1 MPLTRRQ
8 ILTRFGY
15 AAAGISG
22 FIGFANLF
30 SQPNQSQAAIF
41 NGIRGETFLEP
52 PRLPVLRSNG
62 SVSAEIFALNTT
74 ARIGGLNIEVLT
86 YNGSVPGSTLRLKT
100 GEILDLKFTNQLEPS
115 NKIINHAGTG
125 HTMSSSATN
134 LHLHGPLIAPS
145 VDNPFAILEPSDS
158 RSLRLELPQASAGTH
173 WYHPHPHG
181 QVAPQLFKGLAG
193 TLIVEGELDTELRDW
208 EEHILVFKDFAF
220 VGNQIEEHRGTEKQ
234 IGKGGNIFTVNGQVE
249 PVLRAKRAGLWLR
262 MVNASTARP
271 YRLAL
276 ENHALHLIATDGHT
290 LEKPIQLTELLLA
303 PGQRA
308 DVLIQLERQGTFR
321 LNALPY
327 SMPTI
332 SNETITPLMS
342 IVTNSSSG
350 SPKLPQTLVNLE
362 RLNPAQSVN
371 NRVLTFKAQ
380 GQFLSPKIGF
390 PINDLE
396 FDINRTDISAKIGT
410 LETWEIINYHAW
422 DLPFHLHSYP
432 FQVLE
437 INGKA
442 PDFRAWHDVI
452 NLKHQDR
459 ARILIPFRGY
469 TGKTV
474 YHCHIS
480 EHEDAGMMGIL
491 KVKS

>member
-8 ILTRFGY
+8 ILTRLGY
-15 AAAGISG
+15 TAAGIG
-22 FIGFANLF
+22 GMIGFAQF
-30 SQPNQSQAAIF
+30 FAQPNQSQAAAF
-41 NGIRGETFLEP
+41 NGTRGEALLEP
-52 PRLPVLRSNG
+52 PLLPVRRAFG
-62 SVSAEIFALNTT
+62 KVQAEIIASNSP
-74 ARIGGLNIEVLT
+74 ARIAGQNFQALT
-86 YNGSVPGSTLRLKT
+86 YNGSIPGPTLRLKT
-100 GEILDLKFTNQLEPS
+100 GEVLELKFTNQLERS
-115 NKIINHAGTG
+115 STMKNHAGAG
-125 HTMSSSATN
+125 HAMSASATN
-134 LHLHGPLIAPS
+134 LHLHGPLIAPN
-145 VDNPFAILEPSDS
+145 VDNPFTILEPGVS
-158 RSLRLELPQASAGTH
+158 RSLTLELPEASAGTH

-208 EEHILVFKDFAF
+208 EEHILILKDFAF
-220 VGNQIEEHRGTEKQ
+220 AGNQIEKHRGAEKY
-234 IGKGGNIFTVNGQVE
+234 IGKGGNVFTINGQIE
-249 PVLRAKRAGLWLR
+249 PVLRAKRTGLWLR
-262 MVNASTARP
+262 MVNVSTARP

-276 ENHALHLIATDGHT
+276 ENHAMYLIATDGHT
-290 LEKPIQLTELLLA
+290 LEKPVQLTELLLA

-332 SNETITPLMS
+332 STEMVTPLMS
-342 IVTNSSSG
+342 IVTNSSSA
-350 SPKLPQTLVNLE
+350 SPRIPQTLVNLE
-362 RLNPAQSVN
+362 RLNLAKSVN
-371 NRVLTFKAQ
+371 TRVLTFKAQ
-380 GQFLSPKIGF
+380 GHFLSSKVDF
-390 PINDLE
+390 PINDRE

-410 LETWEIINYHAW
+410 LEIWEIINYHAW

-437 INGKA
+437 INGQA
-442 PDFRAWHDVI
+442 PVFRAWHDVL

-480 EHEDAGMMGIL
+480 EHEDTGMMGIL
-491 KVKS
+491 EVKS